1 MKPKILKDNQEKKGW
16 TFADYNCEVKIVN
29 LNTGDYTVEGQE
41 EYLCIERKAST
52 GELALNLGKCMTRFK
67 AEFVR
72 MQTFKY
78 KYLICEF
85 PECNFFCFPEKSG
98 IPRNTWPKIRMNGKY
113 IHKAITDLCEQ
124 YGVTLIFCNSKEEAE
139 RTCISIISDIT
150 GLDYENIW

>member
-52 GELALNLGKCMTRFK
+52 GELAVNLGRARKTFE
-67 AEFVR
+67 AEFIR
-72 MQTFKY
+72 MQTFKH

-85 PECNFFCFPEKSG
+85 PVSNFFCFPEKST
-98 IPRNTWPKIRMNGKY
+98 IPRNTWPKVRMNGKY
-113 IHKAITDLCEQ
+113 IYKTIQDLCEK
-124 YGVTLIFCNSKEEAE
+124 YGVTLIFCNSKEDAE
-139 RTCISIISDIT
+139 RTCISIITEIS
-150 GLDYENIW
+150 GYDYENIW